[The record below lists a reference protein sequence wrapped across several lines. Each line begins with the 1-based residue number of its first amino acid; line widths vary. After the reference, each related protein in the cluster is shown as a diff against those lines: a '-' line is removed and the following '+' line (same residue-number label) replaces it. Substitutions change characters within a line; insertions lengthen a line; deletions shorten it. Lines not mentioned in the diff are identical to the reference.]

1 MTDCQPWLV
10 ALSGGI
16 CNTGFVQNSFGTERR
31 SGMNFN
37 EKLISLRKSKGLSQE
52 ELGAQLKVSRQI
64 ISKWESAQSYPDFQ
78 RLVLL
83 SDYFGLTLDELV
95 KDVDVQEVRE
105 KNASSEKI
113 DAIYQDVRTAKRF
126 VKWYL
131 VAGGIAAGVVL
142 ALLLYFAVNAVFVW

>member
-1 MTDCQPWLV
+1 
-10 ALSGGI
+10 
-16 CNTGFVQNSFGTERR
+16 
-31 SGMNFN
+31 MNFN
-37 EKLISLRKSKGLSQE
+37 EKLISLRKSKELSQE
-52 ELGAQLKVSRQI
+52 ELGAQLKVSRQT

-113 DAIYQDVRTAKRF
+113 DAI
-126 VKWYL
+126 
-131 VAGGIAAGVVL
+131 
-142 ALLLYFAVNAVFVW
+142 

>member
-1 MTDCQPWLV
+1 
-10 ALSGGI
+10 
-16 CNTGFVQNSFGTERR
+16 
-31 SGMNFN
+31 MNFN

-52 ELGAQLKVSRQI
+52 ELGAQLKVSRQT

-95 KDVDVQEVRE
+95 MRE

-142 ALLLYFAVNAVFVW
+142 ALLLYFAVNAVFIW

>member
-1 MTDCQPWLV
+1 MAFSDNLT
-10 ALSGGI
+10 AY
-16 CNTGFVQNSFGTERR
+16 
-31 SGMNFN
+31 
-37 EKLISLRKSKGLSQE
+37 RKQAGLSQE
-52 ELGAQLKVSRQI
+52 QLGERVGVSRQTV
-64 ISKWESAQSYPDFQ
+64 SKWEAGQSYPDFH

>member
-1 MTDCQPWLV
+1 
-10 ALSGGI
+10 
-16 CNTGFVQNSFGTERR
+16 
-31 SGMNFN
+31 
-37 EKLISLRKSKGLSQE
+37 
-52 ELGAQLKVSRQI
+52 
-64 ISKWESAQSYPDFQ
+64 
-78 RLVLL
+78 VLL

-113 DAIYQDVRTAKRF
+113 DAIYQDVRRAKRF